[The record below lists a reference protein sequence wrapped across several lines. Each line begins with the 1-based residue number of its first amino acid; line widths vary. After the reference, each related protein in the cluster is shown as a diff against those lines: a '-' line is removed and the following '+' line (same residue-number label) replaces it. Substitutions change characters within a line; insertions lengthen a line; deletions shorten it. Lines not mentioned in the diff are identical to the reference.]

1 MSIVVKVVNSVL
13 ASSINHRLFRAFLEE
28 VDAHY
33 GDLIYFCEVRWLSR
47 GKMLERVFELRAELV
62 DFLAERNLPS
72 ADLLADSKWLAKLAL
87 LTDVTEQLNDLNQRL
102 QGKNI
107 IVTDMFAIISAFEV
121 KLRLWEAQ
129 LSEQKPT
136 HFKRLAACES
146 KDIDFAECESV
157 ITMLRG
163 EFASRFKGLCAC
175 SSDFRLFTSPF
186 DCG

>member
-1 MSIVVKVVNSVL
+1 M
-13 ASSINHRLFRAFLEE
+13 
-28 VDAHY
+28 
-33 GDLIYFCEVRWLSR
+33 
-47 GKMLERVFELRAELV
+47 
-62 DFLAERNLPS
+62 
-72 ADLLADSKWLAKLAL
+72 
-87 LTDVTEQLNDLNQRL
+87 
-102 QGKNI
+102 

-163 EFASRFKGLCAC
+163 ELASRFKGLRVC

-186 DCG
+186 DCVVDDVPDELQMEVIEFQCNEKLKSKFLASSPLAFFSDHLSERNFLHLVRNAKKIVAMFGSTYCCEQLFSKI